1 MDRLRSLAMNEEENE
16 YDYDAFGDEEEV
28 DPDAQR
34 ESKVLKREKT
44 LEADTIEKM
53 AWRLMDLGTH
63 ELPGLPLDE
72 RVRDELAIAREM
84 KPSKSRNRQVRFIAK
99 LMRGSD
105 LDDIEE
111 SLGSLKLTQASW
123 EMMLKRCEYWRTQ
136 LLSEGDSALQ
146 GLMEV
151 CPQADRQAI
160 RQLVRRAQ
168 KELAAQK
175 PPKLV
180 KELFQILKELAP
192 DST

>member
-1 MDRLRSLAMNEEENE
+1 MNAEEDENQ

-63 ELPGLPLDE
+63 QLPGLPLDE
-72 RVRDELAIAREM
+72 RVLDELAIARDM

-99 LMRGSD
+99 LMRSSD
-105 LDDIEE
+105 LEDIEE

-160 RQLVRRAQ
+160 RQLVRGAQ
-168 KELAAQK
+168 KELAAKK

-180 KELFQILKELAP
+180 KDLFQILKELAP
-192 DST
+192 DSP